1 MRHNILSSLP
11 DPDTLRS
18 KLDKLDLIVAITT
31 TWSPTADYADIVLPL
46 SPALSRES
54 ILASKLGLKP
64 QFFRRQR
71 AVQPRFDTRA
81 DWEILCG
88 LASRLGLDKLAFSR
102 IEDIWNYQL
111 EGTGLGIEAF
121 DATGFVPLAP
131 APRWKT
137 LAEATLPTPSG
148 KIEARSRLWAAS
160 GHDTLPP
167 YMAPERP
174 AAPDQ
179 FRVIPGR
186 AALHTQAST
195 TNNPLLS
202 ELAPTNTLWIHTER
216 AQALGIADGDWVEV
230 CTATGPVGRLRA
242 KVTTGIHP
250 EAVFMLHGFG
260 RKTPQETRAFGK
272 GVADEACM
280 VSGLEHEDP
289 LGGGLALQKHFVTI
303 RKAEETN

>member
-1 MRHNILSSLP
+1 M
-11 DPDTLRS
+11 
-18 KLDKLDLIVAITT
+18 
-31 TWSPTADYADIVLPL
+31 LPL

-121 DATGFVPLAP
+121 DATGFVPLAS

-137 LAEATLPTPSG
+137 LAETTLPTPSG

-167 YMAPERP
+167 YTAPERP

-216 AQALGIADGDWVEV
+216 AQALGIAGGDWVEV

>member
-1 MRHNILSSLP
+1 M
-11 DPDTLRS
+11 
-18 KLDKLDLIVAITT
+18 
-31 TWSPTADYADIVLPL
+31 LPL

-148 KIEARSRLWAAS
+148 KIGPQPLMGRIRAR
-160 GHDTLPP
+160 HP
-167 YMAPERP
+167 
-174 AAPDQ
+174 
-179 FRVIPGR
+179 
-186 AALHTQAST
+186 AALHGTGA
-195 TNNPLLS
+195 
-202 ELAPTNTLWIHTER
+202 ACR
-216 AQALGIADGDWVEV
+216 ARPVPRHSRPGGIAYAGQHDEQPPAVRTRAHQYVMDPHG
-230 CTATGPVGRLRA
+230 TGPGPWHCRWRL
-242 KVTTGIHP
+242 G
-250 EAVFMLHGFG
+250 
-260 RKTPQETRAFGK
+260 
-272 GVADEACM
+272 
-280 VSGLEHEDP
+280 
-289 LGGGLALQKHFVTI
+289 
-303 RKAEETN
+303 